1 MFSRSFSFVSCW
13 HSHDMNKTE
22 SIPIRFQYLFP
33 QTIPDQPPDQKTIIT
48 CGPCTGMAAFRS
60 KLAYSVCWL
69 FALLP
74 DSAHKTLMLRPN
86 SRLEIQ
92 DSRGFLQEKTVLRHS
107 PNLQKPCTR
116 KRELSKRAKPMTHAR
131 LSIEPT
137 KKLTFNSYF
146 ATPKKLYWGG
156 PLQAGAPAEQHAA
169 PGAPAM
175 GIACV
180 KDLMSWLRPT
190 ALRLP
195 SQ

>member
-33 QTIPDQPPDQKTIIT
+33 QTIPDQHPDQKTIIT

-92 DSRGFLQEKTVLRHS
+92 DSRGFLQEKTVPRHS
-107 PNLQKPCTR
+107 PSLQTETFPKSTEAFHQKAR
-116 KRELSKRAKPMTHAR
+116 MVKKSKTND
-131 LSIEPT
+131 T
-137 KKLTFNSYF
+137 GT
-146 ATPKKLYWGG
+146 TTW

-180 KDLMSWLRPT
+180 KDLMSWL
-190 ALRLP
+190 
-195 SQ
+195 Q

>member
-33 QTIPDQPPDQKTIIT
+33 QTIPDQHPDQKTIIT

-60 KLAYSVCWL
+60 KLAYQVCWL
-69 FALLP
+69 SALLP
-74 DSAHKTLMLRPN
+74 DSPHKTLMLRPN
-86 SRLEIQ
+86 SRFP
-92 DSRGFLQEKTVLRHS
+92 RV
-107 PNLQKPCTR
+107 PTR
-116 KRELSKRAKPMTHAR
+116 KNRSDTLPKSTEAFQQKARMVKKSKTNDTRT
-131 LSIEPT
+131 T
-137 KKLTFNSYF
+137 T
-146 ATPKKLYWGG
+146 W

>member
-33 QTIPDQPPDQKTIIT
+33 QTIPDQHPDQKTIIT

-69 FALLP
+69 FAILP
-74 DSAHKTLMLRPN
+74 DSANKTLMLRPN
-86 SRLEIQ
+86 ARLEIQ
-92 DSRGFLQEKTVLRHS
+92 DSRGFLQEKTVLRHT

-131 LSIEPT
+131 PDGHF
-137 KKLTFNSYF
+137 K
-146 ATPKKLYWGG
+146 
-156 PLQAGAPAEQHAA
+156 AGAPAEQHAA

-175 GIACV
+175 GMGMACV